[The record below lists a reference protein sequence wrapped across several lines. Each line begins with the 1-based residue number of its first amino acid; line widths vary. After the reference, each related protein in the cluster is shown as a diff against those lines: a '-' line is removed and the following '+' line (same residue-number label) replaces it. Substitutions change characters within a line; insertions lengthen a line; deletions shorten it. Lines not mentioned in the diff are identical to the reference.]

1 MGKSEQMI
9 TTAEIEQLGRL
20 TNQVYAARMKWYH
33 DDAWRWR
40 RERNETI
47 KSLHRIMR
55 PNARQSAPHVLG
67 QLSSS
72 LLTQMVEATVEL
84 TDLTHDW
91 EAESRGHDR
100 AIADREAL
108 QGRLAAFE
116 AERQENAALIDALR
130 RDLDQARA
138 ELVRRTVSTV
148 RMPERQISVTSPVQ
162 KEVLRLIAEE
172 GLGRMWRLASRVV
185 DAGLAH
191 SPNSARNAIATLA
204 NQGLVSDY
212 QQHGKP
218 VTWALR
224 PGGTRRLVMLTETG
238 REWWRVAYG
247 QTPVESEIAAV
258 ARKHHGVVHGVAVLE
273 ARDLLRGAGY
283 QVDDEPEPLTEGGE
297 RWGARAEP
305 DLLATLLAVGWPV
318 EVQREVSDRLV
329 QKWVKTLQVRARLML
344 VLFSKEAAQKQA
356 RILQAAYTSLPR
368 SEICCLSLEEMEA
381 GQWEWFVLRKG

>member
-9 TTAEIEQLGRL
+9 TTAEIEQLVRL
-20 TNQVYAARMKWYH
+20 TNQLYVARIRWDR

-47 KSLHRIMR
+47 KSLHRIAR
-55 PNARQSAPHVLG
+55 PNARRFAPRALG

-72 LLTQMVEATVEL
+72 LLTQMVEASVEL
-84 TDLTHDW
+84 ADLTHDW
-91 EAESRGHDR
+91 EVESRGYDR
-100 AIADREAL
+100 VSAERQAL
-108 QGRLAAFE
+108 QGRLEAFE

-138 ELVRRTVSTV
+138 ELARRTVSTV
-148 RMPERQISVTSPVQ
+148 RMPERQISVTSHVQ
-162 KEVLRLIAEE
+162 KEVLRLMAEE
-172 GLGRMWRLASRVV
+172 GLGRMWRLAAQVV
-185 DAGLAH
+185 AAGLAH

-204 NQGLVSDY
+204 TQGLVSDY
-212 QQHGKP
+212 LQHGKP

-224 PGGTRRLVMLTETG
+224 PGGTRRLVMLTDTG
-238 REWWRVAYG
+238 REWWRAAYG
-247 QTPVESEIAAV
+247 QAPVESEIAAI
-258 ARKHHGVVHGVAVLE
+258 ARKHHGVVHGVAILE

-283 QVDDEPEPLTEGGE
+283 QVDDEPEPLIDGGE

-305 DLLATLLAVGWPV
+305 DLLARILTVDWPV
-318 EVQREVSDRLV
+318 EVQREVSERLI
-329 QKWVKTLQVRARLML
+329 QKWVKTLQVQGRLML

-356 RILQAAYTSLPR
+356 RILQGAYTTLPR
-368 SEICCLSLEEMEA
+368 GEIRCLSLEEMEA